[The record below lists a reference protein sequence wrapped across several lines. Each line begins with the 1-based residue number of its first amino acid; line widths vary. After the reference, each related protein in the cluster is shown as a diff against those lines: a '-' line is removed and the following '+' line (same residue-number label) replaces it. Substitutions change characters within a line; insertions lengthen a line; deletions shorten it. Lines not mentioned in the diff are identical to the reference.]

1 MKNTLSKIL
10 LLIALCSSFLSWPAT
25 AKVQLIDQVAAI
37 VEKQAITQGDIQQ
50 RYKQLLQSNPKIPDN
65 AEVRQQILERLI
77 IESIQLQM
85 AERSG
90 VRISDERL
98 NQTVA
103 SIARR
108 NGMNLEQFQQALLKQ
123 GQSYAQAREQI
134 RREMLLSQVQQ
145 GNLRNRIQISEQEV
159 EHFLASTEGQKIT
172 ANRFHIAHLLLPKG
186 KSADDK
192 EFLRQLQKDILQQPA
207 LFQQLLQKPEHKG
220 RSLKA
225 QDLGWRQDEELPSLF
240 SNIAAQ
246 LQAGEVSAPVTSGAG
261 LHLIK
266 LIDKRGGHEQL
277 QDQVQV
283 RHILIKPSAV
293 RDEQQSKKLLME
305 IRQRLLKGESFHDLA
320 RQYSDDPGSAL
331 QGGDLGWT
339 PYGRMVTIFDQHMR
353 KAAINEISPAFK
365 SEFGWH
371 VLQVQ
376 GRRQQ
381 DVSAERFK
389 EQAYQAIYERK
400 FNEELDAWLQKI
412 RDEAFVEIKKP
423 A

>member
-10 LLIALCSSFLSWPAT
+10 LLIALCSSFFSWPAT

-172 ANRFHIAHLLLPKG
+172 ASRFHIAHLLLPKG

-192 EFLRQLQKDILQQPA
+192 EFLRQLQKDILQQPT

-339 PYGRMVTIFDQHMR
+339 PYGRMVPIFDQYMR
-353 KAAINEISPAFK
+353 KTSIDEISPAFK